1 MGKIDEERAKLR
13 FGFSCRN
20 DFGDLYNDTEE
31 QKLNRMGVSREQLD
45 FSRSAKKYF
54 TDYFTIDENA
64 NATHFGAGN
73 YEIEITKS
81 FLKLD
86 AMYMLHKFLSKK
98 DIDAKSIL
106 GQILDGEIYVHD
118 LHTLFDRPYCLGI
131 SLNMMRIEGIPFSE
145 LRSLPAKRSST
156 FMKQAAE
163 LVFILSNSFAGATAE
178 SDILVQY
185 ANFIEKESKTDKEI
199 TQDFQEYIHTVNN
212 ELRQSQQSPFTN
224 VSIYDKYVLE
234 NLINDAGLDVSI
246 DTVMRIQNLWMK
258 FFGEGSPSG
267 LPYRFPVTSINLYT
281 IDNQI
286 QDNELFT
293 DACEYGK
300 KLAPFNFYCST
311 GLKYTSCCLSGD
323 TKIIHK
329 GKKGIAYVDM
339 SNIHGERKMDVLL
352 EGDFLRG
359 NLFEVKNQK
368 LFEIKLSNG
377 VNIFVTKDHLH
388 LTRKGIMRTDELMK
402 GDRLPFTRIGYDG
415 DGGSYDLGRLIGL
428 YIAEGNGAGKGN
440 YIDISTHPDENVLR
454 NFICDW
460 VNSNFGITTSESL
473 TKSAISKVGSIVL
486 KIYGKTFSDFVSE
499 FVGGDRATNKY
510 FKSKIFKL
518 NKEFRKGV
526 LDGWR
531 EGDGSTR
538 DGRIYTA
545 SFQLKEDAICLGAS
559 LGLIP
564 LVREDNR
571 KKEDGKLS
579 DNVVYSIHLSK
590 PENKNRNPDNTF
602 LVSDRVWIAIDSIK
616 ETSRQCNVYDFEM
629 ETEEHLFQLANG
641 LITHNCRLIYDV
653 TKLRSIQSDSWGAGL
668 NMGSTRVCTI
678 NLPYLALK
686 SQRDKVDFYELLKEA
701 LISSY
706 NIHVVNREM
715 LYRLIDKN
723 FIPVFKPYNWL
734 SKKMFFSTFG
744 VNGLFETAQILSSE
758 DPIPSMKQIIIF
770 IEKFAEEKSKL
781 DFPLNVEFV
790 PAESSAAKLAFAT
803 NKEFKTDYTLF
814 SNQIVPLDTD
824 YDLIDRMEITGQI
837 APLFSGGSL
846 LHLNVN
852 EHITDTNVF
861 KKLITM
867 AVAEGVD
874 HLAVNYIFDMCDNNH
889 GFVGGTCP
897 YCNQPSTDTIT
908 RTVGY
913 YVSTKKWNKMRQ
925 AETRQWY

>member
-300 KLAPFNFYCST
+300 KLAPFNFYCSS
-311 GLKYTSCCLSGD
+311 GLKYTSCFGAN
-323 TKIIHK
+323 TKVLTQ
-329 GKKGIAYVDM
+329 GIRN
-339 SNIHGERKMDVLL
+339 NIQYGNINTVSHTINPKILIENKWIDAKFVSVPSPNEMCTIELQNGIRIEVTPNHPHITYTGLKTTS
-352 EGDFLRG
+352 ELR
-359 NLFEVKNQK
+359 L
-368 LFEIKLSNG
+368 
-377 VNIFVTKDHLH
+377 D
-388 LTRKGIMRTDELMK
+388 DY
-402 GDRLPFTRIGYDG
+402 LPFNLKSYEGA
-415 DGGSYDLGRLIGL
+415 GGNYDLGRFIGL
-428 YIAEGNGAGKGN
+428 
-440 YIDISTHPDENVLR
+440 
-454 NFICDW
+454 
-460 VNSNFGITTSESL
+460 
-473 TKSAISKVGSIVL
+473 
-486 KIYGKTFSDFVSE
+486 FVSE
-499 FVGGDRATNKY
+499 GYSRKGCIVITNSDDNIINFVKEFALKTFGSDSSIFPSENGCKQIQINDVILPSFVSKFVKGGNARTKYLTSQVFGMSKMFRRGLYDGWFVGDGHFDGS
-510 FKSKIFKL
+510 SKII
-518 NKEFRKGV
+518 
-526 LDGWR
+526 
-531 EGDGSTR
+531 STTSKR
-538 DGRIYTA
+538 L
-545 SFQLKEDAICLGAS
+545 SEDIIALINS
-559 LGLIP
+559 LGIPTLIRLHTP
-564 LVREDNR
+564 SKSSFSQRKLYQVREIR
-571 KKEDGKLS
+571 RRQF
-579 DNVVYSIHLSK
+579 K
-590 PENKNRNPDNTF
+590 PRWFEEKGR
-602 LVSDRVWIAIDSIK
+602 LWVSIK
-616 ETSRQCNVYDFEM
+616 SVKSHKSYNAKYVYDFEVN
-629 ETEEHLFQLANG
+629 TNEHEFQLANG
-641 LITHNCRLIYDV
+641 LITHNCCRLIYDV

-758 DPIPSMKQIIIF
+758 YPIPSMKQIIIF